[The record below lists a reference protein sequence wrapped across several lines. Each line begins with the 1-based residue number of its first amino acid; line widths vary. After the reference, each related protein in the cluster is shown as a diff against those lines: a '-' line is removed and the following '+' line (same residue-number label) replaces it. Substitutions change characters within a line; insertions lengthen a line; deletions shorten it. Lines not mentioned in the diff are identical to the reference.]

1 MKATRYQAWRVI
13 KKKHL
18 SDALSGEGARLG
30 GGRWN
35 HVGVSVVYASE
46 TFSLAVLEL
55 FIHFTRR
62 DITISNSLLAI
73 PILIPDSIKAV
84 EVPVQDLAPGWNSSP
99 PPNFTRNIGAEWVES
114 GASAL
119 LRVPSAI
126 VPEEYNFVI
135 NVKHPDFSKITVGDP
150 RPFALDDR
158 AWK

>member
-1 MKATRYQAWRVI
+1 MIQTWRVI

-18 SDALSGEGARLG
+18 PDALSGEGARLG

-35 HVGVSVVYASE
+35 HVGIPVAYVSE
-46 TFSLAVLEL
+46 TLSLAVLEL

-62 DITISNSLLAI
+62 DITISKSLLAV
-73 PILIPDSIKAV
+73 PVLIPDSIKTIEA
-84 EVPVQDLAPGWNSSP
+84 PLQDLAPGWNSSP
-99 PPNFTRNIGAEWVES
+99 PPDFTRDIGTEWIRS
-114 GASAL
+114 AASAL

-126 VPEEYNFVI
+126 VPEEHNFVI

-150 RPFALDDR
+150 RPFTLDDR

>member
-1 MKATRYQAWRVI
+1 MIHAWRLI

-18 SDALSGEGARLG
+18 PDALSGEGARLG

-35 HVGVSVVYASE
+35 HTGIPVVYASA
-46 TFSLAVLEL
+46 TLSLAVLEL

-62 DITISNSLLAI
+62 DIAISKCLLAI
-73 PILIPDSIKAV
+73 PVLIPDTITTIV
-84 EVPVQDLAPGWNSSP
+84 VNVQDLAPGWNSSP
-99 PPNFTRNIGAEWVES
+99 PPDFTRDIGTEWVRS
-114 GASAL
+114 AASAV

-126 VPEEYNFVI
+126 IPEEHNFVI
-135 NVKHPDFSKITVGDP
+135 NVKHSDFVNITVGES